1 MVAKRCERCKGGGR
15 EDHASHRTT
24 GTIASTVYTDSGSTM
39 AKSRGTIG
47 FAAGTKSVRW
57 GWACKTSQQV
67 ACTVVVVW
75 V

>member
-1 MVAKRCERCKGGGR
+1 M
-15 EDHASHRTT
+15 
-24 GTIASTVYTDSGSTM
+24 
-39 AKSRGTIG
+39 G

-67 ACTVVVVW
+67 ACTVVVVC